1 MQIVNPNNR
10 DFVNMRDKITIQ
22 DSVQV
27 KSDYIIILKSMRKRN
42 YGKKEMYI
50 SVLKGHSEE
59 HETMLTDLE
68 GIKRPKTT

>member
-42 YGKKEMYI
+42 YGKKSNVCI
-50 SVLKGHSEE
+50 CV
-59 HETMLTDLE
+59 E
-68 GIKRPKTT
+68 GSLRRARDNVD